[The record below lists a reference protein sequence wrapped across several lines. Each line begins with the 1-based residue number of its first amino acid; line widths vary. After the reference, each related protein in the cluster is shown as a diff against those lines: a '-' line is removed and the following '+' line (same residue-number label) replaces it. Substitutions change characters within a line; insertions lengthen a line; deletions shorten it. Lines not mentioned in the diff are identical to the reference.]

1 MKTTPAWLANIR
13 VVPRRMGMSNKLK
26 ISLLAVVALM
36 GITSSTFAQS
46 WEPADGTGNV
56 LPTVYD
62 LQGGKH
68 RYVYGYYGPLFPP
81 IEELSGVRGAVNGKG

>member
-1 MKTTPAWLANIR
+1 
-13 VVPRRMGMSNKLK
+13 MSNKLK
-26 ISLLAVVALM
+26 LSLFAVVALT
-36 GITSSTFAQS
+36 GIASPAFAQS
-46 WEPADGTGNV
+46 WEPATGSGNS

-81 IEELSGVRGAVNGKG
+81 ISSQDLGVRGAVNRKG